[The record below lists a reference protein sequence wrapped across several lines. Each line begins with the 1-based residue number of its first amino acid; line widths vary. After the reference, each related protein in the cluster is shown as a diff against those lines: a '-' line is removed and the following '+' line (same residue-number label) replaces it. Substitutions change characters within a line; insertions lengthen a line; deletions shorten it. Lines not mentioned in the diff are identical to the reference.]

1 MVFHEKNVNAALS
14 TNQRN
19 LVHHPLPEISWEV
32 WGAFRGVVELK
43 QLGDFPTLSHLSGFS
58 VMSVS
63 SLFSLP
69 REFEMISSWSLGPHW
84 PVEANSILKKQA
96 PAVATNNQS
105 RTLRLFT
112 CNLPSKTCRPSSLK
126 DSGTVILSKEQQSG
140 KANSPMAVSDTGR
153 VTLAKDLQP

>member
-84 PVEANSILKKQA
+84 PVEANSILKKASSSSCNKQSKSDFA
-96 PAVATNNQS
+96 SFHLQLTIKDMPAIVPQ
-105 RTLRLFT
+105 RLRDSDPFQRAAIWKGK
-112 CNLPSKTCRPSSLK
+112 LP
-126 DSGTVILSKEQQSG
+126 D
-140 KANSPMAVSDTGR
+140 GR
-153 VTLAKDLQP
+153 Q